1 MNLSKV
7 CVILAIILPLVAL
20 EKKALE
26 NHIDDEPV
34 DNEKAK
40 ELKRRKSSD
49 LKIKKELEARAKAKA
64 LKTTTETEINNPT
77 TNAPSTTEIIPEP
90 SDLPYRPISTKGC
103 EDVKEKNCRQELR
116 DFLLGKYPSVNIHP
130 VYNHS
135 EPVRVDLGMAL
146 IHLDLDEKVS
156 VLEVDGW
163 MRLNWTDQYLVW
175 DPTQHGGL
183 KQIHFG
189 QSEIW
194 KPDIQLYNNADSA
207 NMQHFGTTHF
217 LVFNTGVVLWVPP
230 AKFRAFCKV
239 DLRQW
244 PHDSQ
249 SCKLK
254 FGSWTSHGD
263 QIDLGLYHDMDTVD
277 KLNFYTENKEWKVES
292 STATRSENKYETVAE
307 TYPDV
312 TFTFQISRRSPSYR
326 AAIILP
332 CLLTML
338 LVVTSFLLPP
348 TAGEKITLNSICF
361 LVCCLYMIYFQS
373 SLPAMADHMPL
384 ILLFYSNT
392 AALVAIAILLNVCC
406 ISMARER
413 RYSSPP
419 KALRTLF
426 SGFLGRLL
434 CLGSYYHQVSETH
447 HRLELQLDDVSM
459 SESPESEQAAREL
472 NLRDGQETNS
482 VMRDWLL
489 VAAGIERFFL
499 MVYALAFG
507 LVSSV
512 YL

>member
-1 MNLSKV
+1 MNL
-7 CVILAIILPLVAL
+7 CQCFIFLAFILTPV
-20 EKKALE
+20 ALE

-34 DNEKAK
+34 DKEKA
-40 ELKRRKSSD
+40 LKRMKSSD
-49 LKIKKELEARAKAKA
+49 LKIKKELKARAELKASKNTA
-64 LKTTTETEINNPT
+64 ETEEKSPT
-77 TNAPSTTEIIPEP
+77 TNAPTSTTEILPEP
-90 SDLPYRPISTKGC
+90 TDLPYSPITTKRC
-103 EDVKEKNCRQELR
+103 EDAVEKNCRQELR
-116 DFLLGKYPSVNIHP
+116 AHLLQNYPSVNIHP
-130 VYNHS
+130 VFNHS
-135 EPVRVDLGMAL
+135 EPVKVDLGMAL

-163 MRLNWTDQYLVW
+163 MRLNWTDEYLSW
-175 DPTQHGGL
+175 DPTLYGGL

-312 TFTFQISRRSPSYR
+312 TFTFHISRRSPSYR

>member
-1 MNLSKV
+1 
-7 CVILAIILPLVAL
+7 
-20 EKKALE
+20 
-26 NHIDDEPV
+26 
-34 DNEKAK
+34 
-40 ELKRRKSSD
+40 
-49 LKIKKELEARAKAKA
+49 
-64 LKTTTETEINNPT
+64 
-77 TNAPSTTEIIPEP
+77 
-90 SDLPYRPISTKGC
+90 
-103 EDVKEKNCRQELR
+103 
-116 DFLLGKYPSVNIHP
+116 
-130 VYNHS
+130 
-135 EPVRVDLGMAL
+135 MAL

-163 MRLNWTDQYLVW
+163 MRLNWTDQYLSW
-175 DPTQHGGL
+175 DPNDFGGL

-277 KLNFYTENKEWKVES
+277 KLNFYTENKEWKVDS

>member
-1 MNLSKV
+1 
-7 CVILAIILPLVAL
+7 
-20 EKKALE
+20 
-26 NHIDDEPV
+26 
-34 DNEKAK
+34 
-40 ELKRRKSSD
+40 
-49 LKIKKELEARAKAKA
+49 
-64 LKTTTETEINNPT
+64 
-77 TNAPSTTEIIPEP
+77 
-90 SDLPYRPISTKGC
+90 
-103 EDVKEKNCRQELR
+103 
-116 DFLLGKYPSVNIHP
+116 
-130 VYNHS
+130 
-135 EPVRVDLGMAL
+135 
-146 IHLDLDEKVS
+146 
-156 VLEVDGW
+156 
-163 MRLNWTDQYLVW
+163 MRLNWTDQYLSW
-175 DPTQHGGL
+175 DPNDFGGL

-277 KLNFYTENKEWKVES
+277 KLNFYTENKEWKVDS

-348 TAGEKITLNSICF
+348 TAGEDHFEFNLLFSLLPLHDLLPIKPAGNGRPHASH
-361 LVCCLYMIYFQS
+361 S
-373 SLPAMADHMPL
+373 SL
-384 ILLFYSNT
+384 LLKY
-392 AALVAIAILLNVCC
+392 
-406 ISMARER
+406 
-413 RYSSPP
+413 
-419 KALRTLF
+419 
-426 SGFLGRLL
+426 G
-434 CLGSYYHQVSETH
+434 GSRCHCHPS
-447 HRLELQLDDVSM
+447 
-459 SESPESEQAAREL
+459 
-472 NLRDGQETNS
+472 
-482 VMRDWLL
+482 
-489 VAAGIERFFL
+489 
-499 MVYALAFG
+499 
-507 LVSSV
+507 
-512 YL
+512 